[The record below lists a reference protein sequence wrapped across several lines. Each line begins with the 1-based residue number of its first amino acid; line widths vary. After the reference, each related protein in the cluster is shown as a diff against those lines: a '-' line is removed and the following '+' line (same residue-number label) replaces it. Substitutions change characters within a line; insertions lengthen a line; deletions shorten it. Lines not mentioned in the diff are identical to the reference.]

1 MVDNNKMIFQ
11 RSKKNILNFIIILYI
26 FISTTPFIEVPIL
39 NTLEMFTSDVRLKL
53 TMPKGID
60 DRVVI
65 ADIDEDSI
73 QDVGRWPWNRAV
85 LAELIDTLFDHYHIK
100 VLGFDVVFSEPDD
113 VSGLKVLEQL
123 DSLKINDSQ
132 YLAAS
137 EKFKQKLAYDQIFSE
152 AIKGRNIVLGMVFDQ
167 NNTDEINHLKKPIST
182 IEQTLAEKTLIA
194 KPQGYT
200 GNIDIIHQATD
211 SVGFFD
217 NPNISEDGLY
227 RKVPLFQLYQ
237 NGFHPSL
244 ALAITRKA
252 IGDQNYYF
260 NIAETG
266 NYLAIEQV
274 QLGSFIIPVD
284 KTGSVTVPYRGSA
297 GSFPYIS
304 VKNILNKRI
313 AIDAL
318 KNRIIIL
325 GTSAP
330 GLQDIRATPVDT
342 ALPGVEVHANIIS
355 GILDQ
360 RIPYQPSYTLGV
372 ELTII
377 IILGLLM
384 MVVCNYLSPIKT
396 MLFTSALI
404 TLYLILNFL
413 IWQQGIVIFLAP
425 PLLLILMI
433 FVVHMSWGFAVE
445 NNTKNTV
452 KKLFGQ
458 YVPPGLVDEM
468 VNKPEWISQE
478 GQSRELTV
486 LFADIRGFTA
496 ISESLSPKELSELL
510 NLFLTPLTKVIY
522 DERGTIDKY
531 IGDCIMSFWGA
542 PLPDSNHAE
551 HGVSAALNMLEKVK
565 QLQSSFSERGWPAV
579 NIGIGL
585 NTGEMS
591 VGNMGSEYRMAY
603 TVLGDAVNLA
613 ARVEGLTK
621 QYGVALI
628 VTEFTKQAAPN
639 FIYRKLD
646 QVKVKGKNEAV
657 TIYEV
662 VNFIGSVSD
671 ELIEEIRQFHFA
683 YEYYCQ
689 QKWDDAAGILNTLAN
704 QKQSETNNV
713 LYQLY
718 LQRIKNYKLS
728 PPDKNWHGVYSHQ
741 TK

>member
-1 MVDNNKMIFQ
+1 MLLSFYIF
-11 RSKKNILNFIIILYI
+11 LYI

-39 NTLEMFTSDVRLKL
+39 NTLEMFTSDLRLKL

-73 QDVGRWPWNRAV
+73 QDVGRWPWNRAI

-137 EKFKQKLAYDQIFSE
+137 AEFKQKLAYDHIFSE

-167 NNTDEINHLKKPIST
+167 SNTDEINSLKKTIST
-182 IEQTLAEKTLIA
+182 IAQSLAEKTLIA

-260 NIAETG
+260 NITKTG
-266 NYLAIEQV
+266 NYQAIEQV

-304 VKNILNKRI
+304 VKNILNKSI

-342 ALPGVEVHANIIS
+342 AMPGVEVHANIIS

-360 RIPYQPSYTLGV
+360 RIPYQPSYILGV

-396 MLFTSALI
+396 MLFTSTLI
-404 TLYLILNFL
+404 ALYLILNFL
-413 IWQQGIVIFLAP
+413 IWQQGIVIFLAS
-425 PLLLILMI
+425 PLLLIMMI
-433 FVVHMSWGFAVE
+433 FVVHMSWGFVAE

-468 VNKPEWISQE
+468 VNKPEWITQE

-510 NLFLTPLTKVIY
+510 NLVLTPLTKVIY

-542 PLPDSNHAE
+542 PLPNNNHAE

-728 PPDKNWHGVYSHQ
+728 PPDKNWSGVYSHQ

>member
-1 MVDNNKMIFQ
+1 MIFQ
-11 RSKKNILNFIIILYI
+11 RSKKNILNFCIILYI
-26 FISTTPFIEVPIL
+26 FISTTPLIEVPIL
-39 NTLEMFTSDVRLKL
+39 NTVEMFISDVRLKM
-53 TMPKGID
+53 TMPEGVD
-60 DRVVI
+60 NRVVI
-65 ADIDEDSI
+65 ADIDEASI
-73 QDVGRWPWNRAV
+73 RELGRWPWNRAI
-85 LAELIDTLFDHYHIK
+85 LAEFVDTMFDHYQIK

-113 VSGLKVLEQL
+113 VSGFMVLEQL
-123 DSLKINDSQ
+123 DSLQIDDEQ
-132 YLAAS
+132 YLATS
-137 EKFKQKLAYDQIFSE
+137 EKLKQQLAYDKIFS
-152 AIKGRNIVLGMVFDQ
+152 ASIKGRNIVLGMVFDQ
-167 NNTDEINHLKKPIST
+167 ANPDEINDLKQPITT
-182 IEQTLAEKTLIA
+182 IEATLAEKTFVA
-194 KPQGYT
+194 KPIGYT
-200 GNIDIIHQATD
+200 GNIDILHQATD

-252 IGDQNYYF
+252 IGDQDYYF
-260 NIAETG
+260 NIQKTG
-266 NYLAIEQV
+266 QYVAIEQV
-274 QLGSFIIPVD
+274 QLGSLIIPVD
-284 KTGSVTVPYRGSA
+284 KTGSVIVPYRGGE

-304 VKNILNKRI
+304 VKDIMNKRV
-313 AIDAL
+313 AKDAL
-318 KNRIIIL
+318 KDRIVIL

-330 GLQDIRATPVDT
+330 GLQDIRATPVDS
-342 ALPGVEVHANIIS
+342 ALPGVEVHANIIT

-360 RIPYQPSYTLGV
+360 RIPYQPSYALGV

-384 MVVCNYLSPIKT
+384 MVVCNYLSPIMT
-396 MLFTSALI
+396 MLFTSTLI
-404 TLYLILNFL
+404 TVYLILNLFL
-413 IWQQGIVIFLAP
+413 WQQGIVIFLAS

-433 FVVHMSWGFAVE
+433 FVVHMSWGFVAE

-468 VNKPEWISQE
+468 VNKPEWITQE

-486 LFADIRGFTA
+486 LFADIRGFTS
-496 ISESLSPKELSELL
+496 ISERLSPQELSELL

-542 PLPDSNHAE
+542 PLPDSRHAE
-551 HGVSAALNMLEKVK
+551 QGVAAALKMLEKVK
-565 QLQSSFSERGWPAV
+565 HLQSSFSARGWPEV

-585 NTGEMS
+585 NTGMMS

-603 TVLGDAVNLA
+603 TVLGDAVNLG

-628 VTEFTKQAAPN
+628 VTEYTKQAAPN

-646 QVKVKGKNEAV
+646 RVKVKGKVEAV
-657 TIYEV
+657 NIYEV
-662 VNFIGSVSD
+662 VNFIDLVTD
-671 ELIEEIRQFHFA
+671 ELKQEIDQFHLA
-683 YEYYCQ
+683 YELYCQ
-689 QKWDDAAGILNTLAN
+689 QKWDEAAVILNNLMSQPN
-704 QKQSETNNV
+704 DKSNIV
-713 LYQLY
+713 LYQIY
-718 LQRIKNYKLS
+718 LQRIDDYKAS
-728 PPDKNWHGVYSHQ
+728 PPVKNWDGVYSHQ